1 MPNLVIVGAQWG
13 DEGKGKIVDLLTQRV
28 SAVVRFQGGNN
39 AGHTIVVDGEKTV
52 LHLIPSGI
60 LHKNCQCL
68 IAGGV
73 VLDPDVFRAE
83 IQVLHAKG
91 YLSSPEQL
99 RISENAHLIMDYHKK
114 LDLVREERRG
124 KNKIGT
130 TGRGVGPCY
139 EDKIARRGIRIG
151 DLFYPELRADIIT
164 TITERYMTLVDEGI
178 AIEDMNRAAIEKKL
192 DEFTHTLKP
201 YVCNTSVLIH
211 DLIKAG
217 KSLLFEGAQG
227 TNLDIDHGTYPYVT
241 SSNTV
246 AGGACTGAGVGPT
259 QIDGVLGISKAYC
272 TRVGSGPFP
281 TELSDATGDLLR
293 TRGHE
298 FGSTTGRPR
307 RCGFID
313 LVALKHAVRVNG
325 MTGLILTKMDI
336 LTGLATLKVAT
347 AYELDGVPIDEMPS
361 HPKILEKCQPVYT
374 ELPGWTDDINKVKS
388 WESLPKTCQ
397 EYIQFIETKLDIPV
411 VMVSVGPERGQD
423 ILLDKNFMG

>member
-13 DEGKGKIVDLLTQRV
+13 DEGKGKIVDLLTERV

-60 LHKNCQCL
+60 LHKNCQCI

-83 IQVLHAKG
+83 IQVLSSKG
-91 YLSSPEQL
+91 YLNSPEQL

-114 LDLVREERRG
+114 LDLAREEQLG

-151 DLFYPELRADIIT
+151 DLFHPELRADIIS

-178 AIEDMNRAAIEKKL
+178 AIEDMNRSAIEKKL
-192 DEFTHTLKP
+192 DEFTQTLKP

-281 TELSDATGDLLR
+281 TELTDDTGNLLR

-313 LVALKHAVRVNG
+313 LVALKHTVRVNG

-336 LTGLATLKVAT
+336 LTGFATLKVAT
-347 AYELDGVPIDEMPS
+347 AYELDGMQIGEMPS
-361 HPKILEKCQPVYT
+361 HPKILEKCKPIYT
-374 ELPGWTDDINKVKS
+374 ELTGWKEDISKTKS
-388 WESLPKTCQ
+388 WEALPKTCQ
-397 EYIQFIETKLDIPV
+397 DYIKFIEMKLEVPV

-423 ILLDKNFMG
+423 ILLKKNLMD